1 MNQSNLI
8 SSYQCTINYGKKSN
22 HQKKKRPDDT
32 LLLIRKTSYF
42 ACSVLLSSQIGQIS
56 QSLQNLG
63 HIYTSCYTTPLKIS
77 FLIEAFSHF
86 KLSSLFHPISAFII
100 LNQRTQCLSHIFNKS
115 DIIYPI
121 SLPLP
126 RVGANHF
133 TQIHTLTLNFGA
145 KNKTKYL
152 TLEGRDGGGVI

>member
-1 MNQSNLI
+1 MNQPNLI
-8 SSYQCTINYGKKSN
+8 SSYLCMINCGKNEPLKGKQN
-22 HQKKKRPDDT
+22 DDILPLIKKTYDFSR
-32 LLLIRKTSYF
+32 
-42 ACSVLLSSQIGQIS
+42 SVSMSSQICQIRRS
-56 QSLQNLG
+56 MWSLG

-77 FLIEAFSHF
+77 FLTEAFSHF
-86 KLSSLFHPISAFII
+86 KISSLFHPISAFII
-100 LNQRTQCLSHIFNKS
+100 LNQRTQCHSHIFNKS